1 MTNTDVLKAA
11 ISAIEEK
18 DFTKLDSL
26 LSDDF
31 KLTGL
36 IHKPISKNDY
46 VQVHNA
52 ISGAMPDFRFNLQD
66 VKEEGNKV
74 KAKVNVTGTNT
85 GEFSMKQWGLMNFPA
100 TGNKIALPEENI
112 EVSVSN
118 GKISEICVEKND
130 NPDAGVKGVLKQLG
144 MNTDFLAGL

>member
-1 MTNTDVLKAA
+1 MTNSDVVKAA
-11 ISAIEEK
+11 ITAIEEK
-18 DFTKLDSL
+18 NFSKLDSL
-26 LSDDF
+26 LADDF
-31 KLTGL
+31 KLSGL
-36 IHKPISKNDY
+36 IHKSISKNDY

-52 ISGAMPDFRFNLQD
+52 ISGAMPDFKFNLHD
-66 VKEEGNKV
+66 VKEEGDKV

-112 EVSVSN
+112 EVTVEN
-118 GKISEICVEKND
+118 EKISAIYVEKND
-130 NPDAGVKGVLKQLG
+130 NPEAGVTGVLKQLG